1 MQPPTSVGALC
12 KKENDMARTD
22 VRGYEIKI
30 KLPKLPGVGS
40 DGGAIFPAALRR
52 RLLGDETFE

>member
-1 MQPPTSVGALC
+1 
-12 KKENDMARTD
+12 MARTD

-52 RLLGDETFE
+52 RLLGDENFE